1 MAIYAY
7 DAAGGQEWVK
17 QLPIYAAGANLLKGA
32 FIRHG
37 VTMGTNSAF
46 AIPCPVN
53 TSLGG
58 KFIGILAQP
67 FAGATLDNDPSAGT
81 KYLKADCL
89 VGPNHVYRT
98 KFDSS
103 LTSTNFTTGLTMTT
117 CASTT
122 IVVASGEDIS
132 GGWLYTDAGY
142 LHYVLAS
149 SSGTY
154 TLLSAVKS
162 AESTANKALKLLFPF
177 APKVTLKA
185 TFEQLSGGT
194 AAQGAVEMCVLDL
207 WLKAVGFDYVSLDPT
222 KHDGGNFPVATT
234 EFWADLTST
243 QHIMRTNP

>member
-7 DAAGGQEWVK
+7 DTAGGQEWVK
-17 QLPIYAAGANLLKGA
+17 QLPIYAAGANLLKGT
-32 FIRHG
+32 FIMRG
-37 VTMGTNSAF
+37 STMGTNNPF
-46 AIPCPVN
+46 AIPVPVN
-53 TSLGG
+53 SSLAA
-58 KFIGILAQP
+58 KFIGILQQP

-98 KFDSS
+98 KFDGG
-103 LTSTNFTTGLTMTT
+103 LTGTAFTNGLTMTT
-117 CASTT
+117 CASTS
-122 IVVASGEDIS
+122 IVVTSGEDLS

-162 AESTANKALKLLFPF
+162 AELTANKALKLLYIG

-185 TFEQLSGGT
+185 TFEQLSGAT
-194 AAQGAVEMCVLDL
+194 AAQGAVEMNVIDL
-207 WLKAVGFDYVSLDPT
+207 WLKAVGYDYVSLDPT
-222 KHDGGNFPVATT
+222 KHDGLFAAPSTS
-234 EFWADLTST
+234 EFWADVTST
-243 QHIMRTNP
+243 QHLMRTNA